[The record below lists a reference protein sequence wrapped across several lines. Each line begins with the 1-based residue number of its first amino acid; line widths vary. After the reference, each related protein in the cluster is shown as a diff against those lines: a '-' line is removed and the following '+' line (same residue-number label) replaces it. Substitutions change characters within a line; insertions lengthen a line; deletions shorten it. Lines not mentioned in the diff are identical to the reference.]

1 MNRLLLICAAP
12 LVLAGCGSR
21 SGDNPNPF
29 KNGSTV
35 VYFTSTCTAKA
46 NDECVQYTCKQ
57 DDKSDCSGFAN
68 GCVKGGNHYAG
79 TQEGGKCTKVL

>member
-1 MNRLLLICAAP
+1 MNRLLLCGAT

-21 SGDNPNPF
+21 SADNPDPF
-29 KNGSTV
+29 RNDATV

-57 DDKSDCSGFAN
+57 DDKTDCSGFAN